1 MTIARS
7 CLLTTL
13 SLLFVLFTV
22 NWYQTDGT
30 YSGGVSD
37 FQTGWKVVA
46 AAIEEHAPETKMY
59 WSPNVGSDADY
70 EKYYPKEGRVD
81 IVGVSPGFPL
91 SYALNTHG

>member
-81 IVGVSPGFPL
+81 IVGVSRDVL
-91 SYALNTHG
+91 TD